1 MKALIPIPDDNVHHR
16 APVSTEQGTRTTTLS
31 TAIMSAIVDT
41 REVHDVE
48 GVQAEHLT
56 FRFKHYDET
65 VTLRF
70 PATETVADV
79 LKQLRAACQPRWETV
94 EV

>member
-1 MKALIPIPDDNVHHR
+1 M
-16 APVSTEQGTRTTTLS
+16 TMLS
-31 TAIMSAIVDT
+31 TSIVSAIVDT
-41 REVHDVE
+41 REVHDVQ
-48 GVQAEHLT
+48 GTQAEHLT

-70 PATETVADV
+70 PATETVTEV
-79 LKQLRAACQPRWETV
+79 LKKLRAACQPKWKTI